1 MNTTSVFA
9 EITKTA
15 PQDDGSLM
23 VYGKATGSDLDLD
36 GQRCDPIWLQQA
48 MPEFMKIGNVR
59 EQHDAHRAVGKAIE
73 HDVKDDGHYIRAHIV
88 DPVAVAK
95 TRAGIF
101 TGFSIGIKSP
111 IIDKSDTAPN
121 GMITAGKICEI
132 SIVDRPALPT
142 STLVVC
148 KAAKPGMKNLR
159 ASEFDSN
166 RMLVKCEELTEDL
179 TAEKSDEPELTITLG
194 ERLSPEAAEK
204 LKRIADGEKAV
215 EPEIQKDDVAVAPIA
230 QSSGLQVGEAWAKSI
245 ETGVEL
251 EFDRDFAKSLVV
263 KTVAG
268 ADSGLGQD
276 ESGDISGALQA
287 ITIIA
292 ELIQSEAKAL
302 GTTPAQGCDIDLLMQ
317 AVHALRIFNCREAK
331 EQAGIDPGPGPIM
344 LAADADIT
352 KDSKDP
358 YGDVSYADPGYQ
370 GDKKKRYPLDSKE
383 HAKAA
388 WSYINKSENADK
400 YSADQLKSIKSRI
413 KSACKKFGVEVDADS
428 QKAADVDNIN
438 TVDEAQKAADAALVV
453 AESAP
458 EEVVKTVDAS
468 EDVAPDELAKTETPE
483 ATKAAVE
490 PDGDALVKA
499 LSAALEKADNPLRK
513 SFEAIIEAS
522 TETVVKSVTELT
534 ERLVKVESMAVPG
547 GPALRRT
554 EVEHS
559 NARKNDLM
567 VEAARF
573 KSLAAANSDDPNL
586 RKGYDALASQLDA
599 QIKAL

>member
-36 GQRCDPIWLQQA
+36 GQRCSPIWLQQA

-59 EQHDAHRAVGKAIE
+59 EQHDAHRAVGKAVE

-95 TRAGIF
+95 TRAGVF

-111 IIDKSDTAPN
+111 ILEKGGDAPN
-121 GMITAGKICEI
+121 GIISGGSICEI
-132 SIVDRPALPT
+132 SLVDRPALPT
-142 STLVVC
+142 ATLTVC
-148 KAAKPGMKNLR
+148 KAAKPGMQIK
-159 ASEFDSN
+159 ASDFDSS
-166 RMLVKCEELTEDL
+166 RMLVRVEELI
-179 TAEKSDEPELTITLG
+179 EKTI
-194 ERLSPEAAEK
+194 
-204 LKRIADGEKAV
+204 
-215 EPEIQKDDVAVAPIA
+215 AP
-230 QSSGLQVGEAWAKSI
+230 
-245 ETGVEL
+245 
-251 EFDRDFAKSLVV
+251 DVV
-263 KTVAG
+263 KTEMTVTLADQLDPEQLKKLTAMVVEAGEVEHSPSEVFVAMG
-268 ADSGLGQD
+268 KELAKTFDRGKAIDLVKTTLEKAAADMPPAYAPEQD
-276 ESGDISGALQA
+276 DIQNAQA
-287 ITIIA
+287 AIGIISR
-292 ELIQSEAKAL
+292 LIISEASEMCDN
-302 GTTPAQGCDIDLLMQ
+302 PAEDCDIELLMQ
-317 AVHALRIFNCREAK
+317 AVQSLRCFQHREQQ
-331 EQAGIDPGPGPIM
+331 QAMGADVVNKPVLM
-344 LAADADIT
+344 LAAD
-352 KDSKDP
+352 
-358 YGDVSYADPGYQ
+358 VE
-370 GDKKKRYPLDSKE
+370 L
-383 HAKAA
+383 AKANNSDSHTGSDESVEPEKEKA
-388 WSYINKSENADK
+388 VKVDQLPEDVTSEVDVEK
-400 YSADQLKSIKSRI
+400 SADE
-413 KSACKKFGVEVDADS
+413 AVEDGAGE
-428 QKAADVDNIN
+428 
-438 TVDEAQKAADAALVV
+438 T
-453 AESAP
+453 
-458 EEVVKTVDAS
+458 EEVIVDKTVD
-468 EDVAPDELAKTETPE
+468 PE

-547 GPALRRT
+547 GPAVRRT